1 LPRNN
6 IFLLKKIN
14 ESNFTF
20 KFSFSFISLITPT
33 SFVDFNSLLYPLTDN
48 KKKVFLKQSYIILT
62 WFYYLSFLE
71 KKKNKKKN
79 KKKIQFITLP
89 QKKKFFTLTKAP
101 MAHKNWSKEQ
111 FELKF
116 YCFKYIYVTNFTNDS
131 SIIFVNNALHFS
143 LLTKIFFPKFETNLF
158 FLKNFIIF
166 YYFNDKYFY
175 SYYNTIYNN

>member
-1 LPRNN
+1 LPHNN
-6 IFLLKKIN
+6 IFFLKKIN
-14 ESNFTF
+14 ETSLVF

-33 SFVDFNSLLYPLTDN
+33 SFTNFNSLLYPITDN

-71 KKKNKKKN
+71 KNN

-89 QKKKFFTLTKAP
+89 LKKKKFTLTKAP

-116 YCFKYIYVTNFTNDS
+116 YYFKYIYVTNFNNEN
-131 SIIFVNNALHFS
+131 SIIFLNNALHFS

-166 YYFNDKYFY
+166 YYFSDNSFY
-175 SYYNTIYNN
+175 SYFDTIFNK